1 MMSFIRK
8 LLIWVLLIP
17 AVLLGALLACPQFAG
32 LQVCSVHSGDIPD
45 YRPGSLLYVQ
55 QADPGVLNTG
65 AAITYMVNQEEV
77 QTHLIAGVV
86 ADEENPAELR
96 FRTKRDAADAEDP
109 TLVYYRNVLG
119 VPVMAIPLLGYVLD
133 WLKTPSGFC
142 AAAAAGVL
150 WLLLVLLP
158 LFFRGKKKQNAG
170 KYLR

>member
-1 MMSFIRK
+1 MSFIRK

-65 AAITYMVNQEEV
+65 AVITYMVNQEEV
-77 QTHLIAGVV
+77 QTHRIAGVV

-119 VPVMAIPLLGYVLD
+119 IPVMAIPLLGYVLD

-158 LFFRGKKKQNAG
+158 LFFRRKNKQKAG
-170 KYLR
+170 KYLK

>member
-1 MMSFIRK
+1 MSFIRK

-45 YRPGSLLYVQ
+45 YRLGSLLYVQ

-65 AAITYMVNQEEV
+65 AVITYMVNQEEV
-77 QTHLIAGVV
+77 QTHWIAGVV

-133 WLKTPSGFC
+133 WLETPSGFC

-158 LFFRGKKKQNAG
+158 LFFRRKKKQKAG

>member
-55 QADPGVLNTG
+55 QADPGMLNTG

-133 WLKTPSGFC
+133 WLETPSGFC

-158 LFFRGKKKQNAG
+158 LFFRGKKKQKAG